1 MKENQKLT
9 FKIIFMSVIV
19 LSCADNNVRPINYS
33 NETVKNN
40 EIELSKL
47 EEKKTIEDKISE
59 LTVKKI
65 ETNSNVN
72 TSGKKL
78 ENKNPVIEFDNSSI
92 LIQNGNFTSKV
103 QKKELNKLEK
113 TFEETEIKDKKE
125 NSEIS
130 FIPKPID
137 PINDNITQKQDEN
150 DLLAIN
156 AALAMLSKPSKN
168 SKFLNSSKDNELTNI
183 NPFSENVFKVGVL
196 IPMSGVNKSIGHDI
210 RIGIETAFFSEDFNN
225 IEVLFFDSM
234 NIPNKFYRLLNEENL
249 DLIIGPVF
257 SDTLKEIYNAVDN
270 IKIPVLSFSNNRKLR
285 NKNVWLLGKMQENE
299 IEHIIDFGVKTGI
312 SNLAIIG
319 ENTEYSK
326 TLIFTAKNILFNK
339 GIGLD
344 IIVFEDNILNDRV
357 KLRDKIKKLS
367 GWKKEHKNKLTL
379 PKPRYDGI
387 LFTGSNEFILKLA
400 PLLSYYD
407 LNSER
412 VTYIGN
418 SKFKSSELVNELSL
432 QGTFFSSSKEPST
445 DEFTYEWRENWG
457 LNPSYFSMLAY
468 DLALFAKKLS
478 LEKDLLNYI
487 TRPQGHKWLSGEV
500 FITEDGLNKR
510 KQVVNLIEN
519 KKFSRIYFD

>member
-1 MKENQKLT
+1 
-9 FKIIFMSVIV
+9 MSVIV
-19 LSCADNNVRPINYS
+19 LSCADSNVRPINYS

-59 LTVKKI
+59 LTVKQI
-65 ETNSNVN
+65 ESSSDVN
-72 TSGKKL
+72 TFGKKL

-92 LIQNGNFTSKV
+92 LIQSKKFTSKV

-130 FIPKPID
+130 FSPKPLD

-156 AALAMLSKPSKN
+156 AALAMLSKPSKS
-168 SKFLNSSKDNELTNI
+168 SKFLDTSKYKELKKI

-210 RIGIETAFFSEDFNN
+210 RIGIETAFFSEGFNK

-234 NIPNKFYRLLNEENL
+234 NIPDKFYRLLIEENL

-285 NKNVWLLGKMQENE
+285 NKNVWLLGKMQEDE

-344 IIVFEDNILNDRV
+344 IIVFEDTILNDRV

-432 QGTFFSSSKEPST
+432 QGTFFSSSKEPKT
-445 DEFTYEWRENWG
+445 DKFTNEWRENWG

-519 KKFSRIYFD
+519 KKFSRVYFD

>member
-1 MKENQKLT
+1 MKENQKLIL
-9 FKIIFMSVIV
+9 KIIIMSLIF
-19 LSCADNNVRPINYS
+19 LSCADNNVRQINYT
-33 NETVKNN
+33 NETVKID
-40 EIELSKL
+40 EIEFSKK
-47 EEKKTIEDKISE
+47 EKKKLNEDKILE
-59 LTVKKI
+59 LTVKEI
-65 ETNSNVN
+65 ENSSNVN
-72 TSGKKL
+72 TSYVEQ
-78 ENKNPVIEFDNSSI
+78 ENKNPITQSDNLSFVQNIKSI
-92 LIQNGNFTSKV
+92 SKV
-103 QKKELNKLEK
+103 KKKELNKLDK
-113 TFEETEIKDKKE
+113 TFEESVIKVNEE
-125 NSEIS
+125 NSETS
-130 FIPKPID
+130 LDTKPIV
-137 PINDNITQKQDEN
+137 PIGDNITQKQDEN

-168 SKFLNSSKDNELTNI
+168 NKFINTNKDKEPTKI
-183 NPFSENVFKVGVL
+183 YPFSENVFKVGVL
-196 IPMSGVNKSIGHDI
+196 IPMSGVNKSIGNDI
-210 RIGIETAFFSEDFNN
+210 RMGIETAFFSEGFNK

-234 NIPNKFYRLLNEENL
+234 NIPNKFYRLLNDKNI

-257 SDTLKEIYNAVDN
+257 SDKLKEIYNAEVN
-270 IKIPVLSFSNNRKLR
+270 IKIPILSFSNNRKLR
-285 NKNVWLLGKMQENE
+285 NKNVWLLGKMQEDE

-326 TLIFTAKNILFNK
+326 TLIFTAKNILINK
-339 GIGLD
+339 GIGLN
-344 IIVFEDNILNDRV
+344 IIIFENSILNDRA

-367 GWKKEHKNKLTL
+367 GWKKEYKNKLTL

-418 SKFKSSELVNELSL
+418 SKFKSSELVNEVSL
-432 QGTFFSSSKEPST
+432 QGTFFSSSKEPKT
-445 DEFTYEWRENWG
+445 DEFINEWRENWG
-457 LNPSYFSMLAY
+457 FNPSYFSILAF

-478 LEKDLLNYI
+478 LEKDLSNYI
-487 TRPQGHKWLSGEV
+487 TRAQGHKWLSGEV

>member
-1 MKENQKLT
+1 MKENQKLIL
-9 FKIIFMSVIV
+9 KIIFMSVVV
-19 LSCADNNVRPINYS
+19 LSCADNNVRQINYS
-33 NETVKNN
+33 NIIAKNN
-40 EIELSKL
+40 EIEFSKI
-47 EEKKTIEDKISE
+47 EEKKTSEYAIPALIS
-59 LTVKKI
+59 KKI
-65 ETNSNVN
+65 EINSNAN
-72 TSGKKL
+72 TLGKTL
-78 ENKNPVIEFDNSSI
+78 ENKNSFIEFDNSSI
-92 LIQNGNFTSKV
+92 LTQNENLISKV
-103 QKKELNKLEK
+103 QKKELNKLE

-125 NSEIS
+125 NPEIS
-130 FIPKPID
+130 FSSKPID
-137 PINDNITQKQDEN
+137 PISDNITQKQDEN

-168 SKFLNSSKDNELTNI
+168 SKFLNSSKDKELTNM
-183 NPFSENVFKVGVL
+183 NLFSENVFKVGVL

-210 RIGIETAFFSEDFNN
+210 RMGIETAFFSEDFNK

-234 NIPNKFYRLLNEENL
+234 NIPNEFYRLLIEENL

-257 SDTLKEIYNAVDN
+257 SDKLKEIYNAVDS

-285 NKNVWLLGKMQENE
+285 KKNVWLLGKMQEDE
-299 IEHIIDFGVKTGI
+299 IEYIIDFGVKTGI

-326 TLIFTAKNILFNK
+326 TLIYTAKNTLFNK
-339 GIGLD
+339 GVSLN
-344 IIVFEDNILNDRV
+344 IIVFENSILNDRV

-418 SKFKSSELVNELSL
+418 SKFKSSELTNELSL
-432 QGTFFSSSKEPST
+432 QGTFFSSSKELKT
-445 DEFTYEWRENWG
+445 DEFTNEWRENWG
-457 LNPSYFSMLAY
+457 FNPSYFSMLAY

-478 LEKDLLNYI
+478 LEKDLSNYI

-519 KKFSRIYFD
+519 KEFSRIYFD

>member
-9 FKIIFMSVIV
+9 FKIIIMSVIV

-33 NETVKNN
+33 NETVKND
-40 EIELSKL
+40 EIELSKF
-47 EEKKTIEDKISE
+47 EEKKTSEDEIPE
-59 LTVKKI
+59 LTVKRI
-65 ETNSNVN
+65 EISSNVN
-72 TSGKKL
+72 TSYEKL

-92 LIQNGNFTSKV
+92 LIQNENFTSKV
-103 QKKELNKLEK
+103 KKKELNKLKK

-125 NSEIS
+125 NSELS
-130 FIPKPID
+130 FSPKPID

-156 AALAMLSKPSKN
+156 AALAMLSKSSKN
-168 SKFLNSSKDNELTNI
+168 SNFLNTRKDKDLTNL
-183 NPFSENVFKVGVL
+183 NLFSENVFKVGVL

-210 RIGIETAFFSEDFNN
+210 RMGIETAFFSEDFNKVE
-225 IEVLFFDSM
+225 IIFFDSM
-234 NIPNKFYRLLNEENL
+234 NISDKFYRLLIEENL
-249 DLIIGPVF
+249 DLLIGPVF
-257 SDTLKEIYNAVDN
+257 SDKLEEIYKAVDK
-270 IKIPVLSFSNNRKLR
+270 IKVPVLSFSNNRKLR
-285 NKNVWLLGKMQENE
+285 NKNVWLLGKMQEDE

-312 SNLAIIG
+312 SKLAIIG
-319 ENTEYSK
+319 EDTEYSK
-326 TLIFTAKNILFNK
+326 TLISTAKNILFNK
-339 GIGLD
+339 GIGVD
-344 IIVFEDNILNDRV
+344 IIIFEDAILNDRV

-432 QGTFFSSSKEPST
+432 QGTFFSSSKEPKP
-445 DEFTYEWRENWG
+445 DEFRNEWIENWG

-468 DLALFAKKLS
+468 DLALFAKNLS
-478 LEKDLLNYI
+478 LEKDLSNYI

-519 KKFSRIYFD
+519 KKFSRVYFD

>member
-9 FKIIFMSVIV
+9 FKIIITSVIV

-40 EIELSKL
+40 EIKLSKFA
-47 EEKKTIEDKISE
+47 EKKTSEDEIPA
-59 LTVKKI
+59 LTVKRI
-65 ETNSNVN
+65 EISSNVN
-72 TSGKKL
+72 TSYEKL
-78 ENKNPVIEFDNSSI
+78 ENKNTVIEFDNSSI
-92 LIQNGNFTSKV
+92 LIQNENFTSKV
-103 QKKELNKLEK
+103 KKKELNKLKK
-113 TFEETEIKDKKE
+113 TFKETEIKDKKE

-130 FIPKPID
+130 FSPKPID

-156 AALAMLSKPSKN
+156 AALAMLSKSSKN
-168 SKFLNSSKDNELTNI
+168 SNFLNTRKDKELTNL
-183 NPFSENVFKVGVL
+183 NLFSENVFKVGVL

-210 RIGIETAFFSEDFNN
+210 RMGIETAFFSEGFNK

-234 NIPNKFYRLLNEENL
+234 NIPNKFYRLLIEENL

-312 SNLAIIG
+312 SKLAIIG

-344 IIVFEDNILNDRV
+344 IIVFEDTILNDRV

-432 QGTFFSSSKEPST
+432 QGTFFSSSKEPET
-445 DEFTYEWRENWG
+445 DDFTNEWKENWG
-457 LNPSYFSMLAY
+457 LNPSYFSLLAY

>member
-9 FKIIFMSVIV
+9 LKIILMSVIV
-19 LSCADNNVRPINYS
+19 LSCTDNNVRQINYS
-33 NETVKNN
+33 NVTVKND
-40 EIELSKL
+40 EIEFS
-47 EEKKTIEDKISE
+47 EIEKKKTSEDKTSA
-59 LTVKKI
+59 LTLKKI
-65 ETNSNVN
+65 EINSNEN
-72 TSGKKL
+72 IFGKKL
-78 ENKNPVIEFDNSSI
+78 ENKNPVTEFNNSKI
-92 LIQNGNFTSKV
+92 LIQNKNLISKV

-113 TFEETEIKDKKE
+113 IFEEIEIKEKNE
-125 NSEIS
+125 NPEIS
-130 FIPKPID
+130 FNPKPID

-168 SKFLNSSKDNELTNI
+168 RKFLNTSKDKKPTNI

-210 RIGIETAFFSEDFNN
+210 RMGIETAFFSEGFNK
-225 IEVLFFDSM
+225 IEVFFFDSM
-234 NIPNKFYRLLNEENL
+234 NIPNKFYRLLIEENL

-257 SDTLKEIYNAVDN
+257 SDKLKEIYNAVDN

-285 NKNVWLLGKMQENE
+285 NKNVWLLGKMQEDE

-326 TLIFTAKNILFNK
+326 TLIFTAKKILFNK

-432 QGTFFSSSKEPST
+432 QGTFFSSSKEPKS
-445 DEFTYEWRENWG
+445 DEFTNEWRENWG

-519 KKFSRIYFD
+519 KKISRIYFD

>member
-1 MKENQKLT
+1 
-9 FKIIFMSVIV
+9 
-19 LSCADNNVRPINYS
+19 
-33 NETVKNN
+33 
-40 EIELSKL
+40 
-47 EEKKTIEDKISE
+47 
-59 LTVKKI
+59 
-65 ETNSNVN
+65 
-72 TSGKKL
+72 
-78 ENKNPVIEFDNSSI
+78 
-92 LIQNGNFTSKV
+92 
-103 QKKELNKLEK
+103 
-113 TFEETEIKDKKE
+113 
-125 NSEIS
+125 
-130 FIPKPID
+130 
-137 PINDNITQKQDEN
+137 
-150 DLLAIN
+150 
-156 AALAMLSKPSKN
+156 MLSKPSKN
-168 SKFLNSSKDNELTNI
+168 SKFLNTSKYKELTNI

-210 RIGIETAFFSEDFNN
+210 RIGIETAFFSEGFNK

-234 NIPNKFYRLLNEENL
+234 NIPDKFYRLLIEENL

-285 NKNVWLLGKMQENE
+285 NKNVWLLGKMQEDE

-344 IIVFEDNILNDRV
+344 IIVFEDTILNDRV

-432 QGTFFSSSKEPST
+432 QGTFFSSSKEAKT
-445 DEFTYEWRENWG
+445 DKFKNEWRENWG

-519 KKFSRIYFD
+519 KKFSRVYFD